1 SRRRHTRSK
10 RDWSS
15 DVCSSDLSPALR
27 WTVGDRRPCGR
38 RARRSDR
45 LCSRWSPLRMSARCL
60 STGSSQNRS
69 STISILTYYR
79 PPRSNAEGGGR
90 TPLIVLSARRRDRL
104 ERRTLRLEL
113 GDRVGLT
120 QGEPDVVES
129 LHQPPTRV
137 VVDLERDGDVPRG
150 HGPGCQVHGQ
160 LHARL

>member
-1 SRRRHTRSK
+1 
-10 RDWSS
+10 
-15 DVCSSDLSPALR
+15 
-27 WTVGDRRPCGR
+27 
-38 RARRSDR
+38 
-45 LCSRWSPLRMSARCL
+45 MSARCL
-60 STGSSQNRS
+60 STGSPQNRS
-69 STISILTYYR
+69 STIGILTYYR

-137 VVDLERDGDVPRG
+137 VVDRQRDGDGHRG
-150 HGPGCQVHGQ
+150 HSTGCTVHRQ
-160 LHARL
+160 